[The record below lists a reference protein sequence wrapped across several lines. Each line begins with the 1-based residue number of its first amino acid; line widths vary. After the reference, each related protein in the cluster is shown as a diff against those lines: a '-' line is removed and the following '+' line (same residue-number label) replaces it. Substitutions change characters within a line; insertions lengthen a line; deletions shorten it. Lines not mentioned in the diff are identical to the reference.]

1 MEIKVTKN
9 PNKGTLPPS
18 DKLGF
23 GHYFTDHMFVMD
35 YSDAEGWHDARIV
48 PYGPISLSPAASVF
62 HYGTEVFEGLKA
74 YRTPDGGVQLFRP
87 WDNMARLNKSCDRIG
102 LPRINPDEALEGIRA
117 VVKLDQDWVPSD
129 PGTSLYIRPFLFST
143 DPDLALHGVH
153 EAMFVVIL
161 SPVGS
166 YFKNGL
172 EPVKIMVET
181 EDVRAVRGGT
191 GEAKCGGNYGA
202 ANRAGDKAIEKGFS
216 QVLWLDGVERKYVE
230 EGGGMNIM
238 FKIAGKV
245 VTPML
250 TGSILDGITRRS
262 CIALV
267 KSWGMPIEERLISV
281 DELFEAAANG
291 TLEEAWCVGTA
302 AVISP
307 IGGLSYEGKEY
318 EINHSQIGEVSQ
330 KLYDELTGIQ
340 WGKKPDPFG
349 WTRQDLLKRITHA
362 GCGRVRPHPVFCWGI
377 VVPAGIGA

>member
-48 PYGPISLSPAASVF
+48 PYGPLSLSPAASVF

-181 EDVRAVRGGT
+181 EDVRAVR
-191 GEAKCGGNYGA
+191 
-202 ANRAGDKAIEKGFS
+202 FS

-349 WTRQDLLKRITHA
+349 WTDKI
-362 GCGRVRPHPVFCWGI
+362 C
-377 VVPAGIGA
+377 

>member
-1 MEIKVTKN
+1 MGIKVTKN

-35 YSDAEGWHDARIV
+35 YSDAEGWHDARII

-191 GEAKCGGNYGA
+191 GEAKCGGNYAA
-202 ANRAGDKAIEKGFS
+202 ANRAGDKALEKGYS

-230 EGGGMNIM
+230 EGGGMNVM
-238 FKIAGKV
+238 FKIAGTV

-250 TGSILDGITRRS
+250 TG
-262 CIALV
+262 
-267 KSWGMPIEERLISV
+267 
-281 DELFEAAANG
+281 
-291 TLEEAWCVGTA
+291 
-302 AVISP
+302 
-307 IGGLSYEGKEY
+307 
-318 EINHSQIGEVSQ
+318 
-330 KLYDELTGIQ
+330 
-340 WGKKPDPFG
+340 
-349 WTRQDLLKRITHA
+349 
-362 GCGRVRPHPVFCWGI
+362 
-377 VVPAGIGA
+377 

>member
-1 MEIKVTKN
+1 
-9 PNKGTLPPS
+9 
-18 DKLGF
+18 
-23 GHYFTDHMFVMD
+23 
-35 YSDAEGWHDARIV
+35 
-48 PYGPISLSPAASVF
+48 
-62 HYGTEVFEGLKA
+62 
-74 YRTPDGGVQLFRP
+74 
-87 WDNMARLNKSCDRIG
+87 
-102 LPRINPDEALEGIRA
+102 
-117 VVKLDQDWVPSD
+117 
-129 PGTSLYIRPFLFST
+129 
-143 DPDLALHGVH
+143 
-153 EAMFVVIL
+153 MFVVIL

-349 WTRQDLLKRITHA
+349 WSRQDLLKRITHA

-377 VVPAGIGA
+377 VVPAGIGARIGWLCLRRHHKCPYKQKRRTGSPVRRLCM

>member
-262 CIALV
+262 CFALV

-349 WTRQDLLKRITHA
+349 WTDKI
-362 GCGRVRPHPVFCWGI
+362 C
-377 VVPAGIGA
+377 